1 MLTFPDPYSA
11 CGVKADPDVVVE
23 TVLET
28 VGRTVVV

>member
-1 MLTFPDPYSA
+1 MLTFPDPYST
-11 CGVKADPDVVVE
+11 CGVEADPDVVIE